1 MAKKF
6 LTSID
11 LNGNQLI
18 HPILENLTDNPATT
32 AAGRLAYNT
41 STDKPIV
48 RGNTGWTSLMAEI
61 KYPNLVSI
69 ENIATAKGYLK
80 KNSAGS
86 WSIVN
91 ETYSLTGHKHV
102 WEDIT
107 DRPTKLSQF
116 TNDPGYISSYVDTT
130 YTAGTGLTLT
140 KKAFSVNF
148 NDTVDSTSKIL
159 AATANSVKTA
169 YDRGSLGVTNA
180 ATAQAK
186 ANSAYTLANG
196 KWTYNADT
204 IAGVLVNDATNAAQL
219 KTPVEINGTS
229 FDGTAD
235 IITDRWGTT
244 RTLSFTGD
252 VTGSSSVNGSE
263 SVATTMTLKNVAT
276 AGTYKSVTVNKKG
289 LVTAG
294 TNPTTLSGYGI
305 TDAASLTKFNALNNL
320 FNSMFEIDGTM
331 IKVKK
336 PLYSVGEIT
345 AFGKAAG
352 SGATGGGGTATTEL
366 RLLEDVALTSLAT
379 NNILIYNGSKWVNST
394 MAAISPDMQGYA
406 SEQYVQGEIA
416 NLIGG
421 APAHLDTLIEISE
434 LLGADSNYSGTIVQA
449 IGERV
454 VKNSKAPATTNTG
467 GILKIKHDSKGLVT
481 ASQAVASADFTT
493 ALLGSGTASAA
504 TYLTGAKTW
513 VTFENSVRGTKL
525 TGLTVSPNSTIVAA
539 DTLITALGKLQAQI
553 NSKTTSTGTVTSVKA
568 GTGLAGGTITTTGT
582 ISHATGNGWNHIP
595 LNGGNGQLLQYSS
608 TGTAK
613 WATWKKTGVFSTSS
627 TEYTI
632 AHGLGNADVI
642 AQVYSST
649 GEAVECDINVDATNV
664 IFNFNVAPAINAYK
678 YVIIG

>member
-18 HPILENLTDNPATT
+18 HPILENLTSNPATT
-32 AAGRLAYNT
+32 VAGRLAYNT

-48 RGNTGWTSLMAEI
+48 RGNSGWTSLMTEV

-91 ETYSLTGHKHV
+91 ETYSPSGHSHAWSEITSKPSTFAPSTHNHDTLYRPIDYV
-102 WEDIT
+102 PAWADIT
-107 DRPTKLSQF
+107 NKPTTFAPSTHSHSWAQ
-116 TNDPGYISSYVDTT
+116 I
-130 YTAGTGLTLT
+130 
-140 KKAFSVNF
+140 
-148 NDTVDSTSKIL
+148 TSKPI
-159 AATANSVKTA
+159 
-169 YDRGSLGVTNA
+169 
-180 ATAQAK
+180 
-186 ANSAYTLANG
+186 
-196 KWTYNADT
+196 
-204 IAGVLVNDATNAAQL
+204 
-219 KTPVEINGTS
+219 
-229 FDGTAD
+229 
-235 IITDRWGTT
+235 
-244 RTLSFTGD
+244 
-252 VTGSSSVNGSE
+252 
-263 SVATTMTLKNVAT
+263 
-276 AGTYKSVTVNKKG
+276 
-289 LVTAG
+289 
-294 TNPTTLSGYGI
+294 TLSGFGI
-305 TDAASLTKFNALNNL
+305 TDATAISTFNALNDL

-366 RLLEDVALTSLAT
+366 RLLEDVTLTTLAP

-481 ASQAVASADFTT
+481 ASQAVAAADFTT
-493 ALLGSGTASAA
+493 ALLGSGTANAT

-513 VTFENSVRGTKL
+513 VTFENSVRATKL
-525 TGLTVSPNSTIVAA
+525 TGLTVSTNSTILAA
-539 DTLITALGKLQAQI
+539 DTLIAALGKLQAQI
-553 NSKTTSTGTVTSVKA
+553 DSKTTSTGTVTSVKA
-568 GTGLAGGTITTTGT
+568 GTGLSGGTITTTGT

-595 LNGGNGQLLQYSS
+595 SNGVNGQLLQFSA
-608 TGTAK
+608 TGAAK

-627 TEYTI
+627 TTYTI

-649 GEAVECDINVDATNV
+649 GEAVECDINVDTTNV
-664 IFNFNVAPAINAYK
+664 VFKFNVAPAINAYK